1 MIGFDLTQQQ
11 KALQE
16 KARQFSREVILPV
29 AAQHDR
35 DGTFP
40 LDVMEKTL

>member
-1 MIGFDLTQQQ
+1 MIGFDLTTEQ
-11 KALQE
+11 KALQK
-16 KARQFSREVILPV
+16 KAGRFSKEVILPV

-35 DGTFP
+35 DGAFP